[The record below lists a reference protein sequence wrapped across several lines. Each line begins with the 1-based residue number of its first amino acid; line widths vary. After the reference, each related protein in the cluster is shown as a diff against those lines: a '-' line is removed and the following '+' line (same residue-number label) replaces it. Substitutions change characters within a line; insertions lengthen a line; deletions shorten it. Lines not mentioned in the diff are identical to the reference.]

1 MAIYKVGVQFSIYGY
16 IDVEAE
22 SEEEALRIA
31 QDDADNYTTDYVY
44 DQDYV
49 VNSWEADKDS
59 IREVD

>member
-1 MAIYKVGVQFSIYGY
+1 MTIYKVGVQFSIYGY

-31 QDDADNYTTDYVY
+31 QDDADNYTTDDVY

-49 VNSWEADKDS
+49 VNSWERNS
-59 IREVD
+59 